1 MGRDLTDIGHKIKTV
16 GFLAPQALS
25 GSSEVLT
32 SAIDTQAAG
41 FVSGQLIATVGATT
55 GTPTAAS
62 IALSLKH
69 CATSGGS
76 YTVFT
81 PGETNVATTLTLAT
95 TDTTAR
101 AINVDLRGAE
111 RYLKISATPTF
122 TGGSSPSTLVSAQLV
137 GVNSTTPTSVS

>member
-1 MGRDLTDIGHKIKTV
+1 MSNLTDIGHKIKTV

-62 IALSLKH
+62 VALSLKH

-81 PGETNVATTLTLAT
+81 PNETGTASTLTLAT
-95 TDTTAR
+95 TDTVR
-101 AINVDLRGAE
+101 ALNIDLRGAE

-122 TGGSSPSTLVSAQLV
+122 TGGSSPTTLVAAQLV
-137 GVNSTTPTSVS
+137 GVNSTTPTSIS